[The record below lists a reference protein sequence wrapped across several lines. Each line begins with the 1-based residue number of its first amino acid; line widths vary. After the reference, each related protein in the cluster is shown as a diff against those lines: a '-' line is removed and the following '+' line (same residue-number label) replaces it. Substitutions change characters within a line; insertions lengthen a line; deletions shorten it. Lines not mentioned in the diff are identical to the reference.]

1 MSAELAF
8 KPSPAR
14 MRGVCGHVGKD
25 SPLEKKNTSKRKK
38 LDGLEAKTVA
48 PEIGG
53 QEEDS
58 AAQTESY
65 CGLKKWIS
73 SEEHISVLQR
83 TQV

>member
-1 MSAELAF
+1 
-8 KPSPAR
+8 

-38 LDGLEAKTVA
+38 LDGLEAIKTVA

-73 SEEHISVLQR
+73 SKEHIPVPQR